1 MFFTSQTNLFHT
13 HYLPRRDLTT
23 IIRSRLSQQKAS
35 NAVSEA
41 FNAVAREKGLYKIIL
56 IKRLKP
62 QYLTWDNL
70 SANAE
75 CTQLEHLHIIPGNRF
90 IVCEMQL
97 LRGLFALT
105 LFTSIYFCEAWKPLL
120 RRVGG
125 GIVAAALA
133 VPVLAVP
140 VLAYDAEP
148 SQVRAVEQILRVQN
162 SLRYV
167 DDSINTEGNPS
178 AVVRQVDLLLV
189 NYKVKDNLRV
199 SLDLIPDKAKREE
212 ARQHGIAAIEDLQ
225 LVGGYFEDDIINTTG
240 RKTPPQA
247 VLKLAAQATEAAS
260 KELKQFFSL
269 LPSDLVSEVKQKI
282 EAEFK

>member
-1 MFFTSQTNLFHT
+1 
-13 HYLPRRDLTT
+13 
-23 IIRSRLSQQKAS
+23 
-35 NAVSEA
+35 
-41 FNAVAREKGLYKIIL
+41 
-56 IKRLKP
+56 
-62 QYLTWDNL
+62 
-70 SANAE
+70 
-75 CTQLEHLHIIPGNRF
+75 
-90 IVCEMQL
+90 MQL

-105 LFTSIYFCEAWKPLL
+105 LFASVHFCEAWKPPAFPLL

-225 LVGGYFEDDIINTTG
+225 LVGGYFEDDINNTTG

-282 EAEFK
+282 EAEFN

>member
-1 MFFTSQTNLFHT
+1 
-13 HYLPRRDLTT
+13 
-23 IIRSRLSQQKAS
+23 
-35 NAVSEA
+35 
-41 FNAVAREKGLYKIIL
+41 
-56 IKRLKP
+56 
-62 QYLTWDNL
+62 
-70 SANAE
+70 
-75 CTQLEHLHIIPGNRF
+75 
-90 IVCEMQL
+90 MQL

-105 LFTSIYFCEAWKPLL
+105 LFASVYFCEAWKPLF

-225 LVGGYFEDDIINTTG
+225 LVGGYFEDDINNTTG